1 MPTVAL
7 QVTVTDYAKW
17 RPIFDQH
24 RSARAQAGFKN
35 ERVFRNVD
43 DPNEVII
50 WGEATSGSKLRRAL
64 ASPELKTAMKEAG
77 GVDGTLKLHVIPFC
91 RQSTIRSEH
100 APPKRPTI
108 RLLRTLATTTRL
120 RSGPRTAARSTTC
133 CMPAAAWIRR
143 GRSLPRRSTIGR
155 AFG

>member
-17 RPIFDQH
+17 RPIFDH
-24 RSARAQAGFKN
+24 YRSARAQAGFKN

-77 GVDGTLKLHVIPFC
+77 GVDGTLKLHVIPF
-91 RQSTIRSEH
+91 SSDAVI
-100 APPKRPTI
+100 A
-108 RLLRTLATTTRL
+108 
-120 RSGPRTAARSTTC
+120 
-133 CMPAAAWIRR
+133 
-143 GRSLPRRSTIGR
+143 
-155 AFG
+155 